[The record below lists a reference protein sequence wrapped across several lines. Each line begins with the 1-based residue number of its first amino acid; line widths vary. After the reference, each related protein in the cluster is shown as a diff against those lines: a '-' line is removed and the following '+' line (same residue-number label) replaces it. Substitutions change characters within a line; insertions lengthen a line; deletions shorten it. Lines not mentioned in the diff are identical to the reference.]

1 MPRYTVSKDILKH
14 LLRSKC
20 SDYDTLK
27 KILEENGLN
36 PDGVYAYIAQ
46 LKKSGLVNVMKIAT
60 TNGSRKVYKGVVC
73 LNESRIADILMLLSK
88 GAQNE

>member
-1 MPRYTVSKDILKH
+1 MPRYTISKDILKH

-36 PDGVYAYIAQ
+36 PDGVYTYIAG

-60 TNGSRKVYKGVVC
+60 STNGRKVYKGVVC